1 MFDMRRREFVTL
13 LGGAAIAGALPAAAQ
28 KGTALIGLL
37 GSGSAHSSGIFVDSL
52 KEGLSDGGLREG
64 RDYVL
69 DLRWAEGN
77 YERFPALA
85 RELVE
90 RKADVILA
98 TTISAVRAAQRAT
111 AAIPIVMT
119 SITNAVGAGLV
130 ASLARPGG
138 NTTGISNLNEDLTPK
153 LLDHFREIMPRA
165 RVIASLGNPA
175 NPSTRGL
182 VEVMRGHTAAFGAT
196 VNPFEAKAAGE
207 LDAAFDGIT
216 KSNSDALL
224 IVPDNLLIDLR
235 EPIASLALKHRIP
248 TLSTIP
254 ELTDA
259 GGLLGYG
266 PPRRDLYR
274 RSGYF
279 VKRILDG
286 ANPGD
291 MPVEQ
296 PTRVQLSINT
306 KTAAVLG
313 ISIPDALL
321 GRADKVIE

>member
-1 MFDMRRREFVTL
+1 MMNRREFITL
-13 LGGAAIAGALPAAAQ
+13 LGGAALAGPLPTTAQ
-28 KGTALIGLL
+28 KRMALIGLL
-37 GSGSAHSSGIFVDSL
+37 GSGSAQSSGIFVDSL
-52 KEGLSDGGLREG
+52 KEGLSDGGLRED

-90 RKADVILA
+90 RKADIILA

-111 AAIPIVMT
+111 SATPIVMT
-119 SITNAVGAGLV
+119 SVTNAVGAGLV

-165 RVIASLGNPA
+165 RVIATLGNPA

-182 VEVMRGHTAAFGAT
+182 VEIIRGHAATFGGMIH
-196 VNPFEAKAAGE
+196 PFEAKAAGE
-207 LDAAFDGIT
+207 LEAAFDGIA

-224 IVPDNLLIDLR
+224 IVPDALLTDLR
-235 EPIASLALKHRIP
+235 EPIASLALKHRIA

-254 ELTDA
+254 ELTEA
-259 GGLLGYG
+259 GGLIGYG
-266 PPRRDLYR
+266 VPRRDLYR
-274 RSGYF
+274 RSGHF

-286 ANPGD
+286 ANPRD

-296 PTRVQLSINT
+296 PTRLQLSVNA

>member
-1 MFDMRRREFVTL
+1 
-13 LGGAAIAGALPAAAQ
+13 
-28 KGTALIGLL
+28 
-37 GSGSAHSSGIFVDSL
+37 
-52 KEGLSDGGLREG
+52 
-64 RDYVL
+64 
-69 DLRWAEGN
+69 
-77 YERFPALA
+77 
-85 RELVE
+85 
-90 RKADVILA
+90 
-98 TTISAVRAAQRAT
+98 
-111 AAIPIVMT
+111 
-119 SITNAVGAGLV
+119 
-130 ASLARPGG
+130 
-138 NTTGISNLNEDLTPK
+138 
-153 LLDHFREIMPRA
+153 MPRA
-165 RVIASLGNPA
+165 RVIATLGNPA

-182 VEVMRGHTAAFGAT
+182 VEVMRGYAAAFGAT

-207 LDAAFDGIT
+207 LDAAFDGIA

-224 IVPDNLLIDLR
+224 IVPDALLIDLR

-259 GGLLGYG
+259 GGLIGYG
-266 PPRRDLYR
+266 APRRDLYR

-286 ANPGD
+286 ANPRD

-296 PTRVQLSINT
+296 PTRIQLSVNA
-306 KTAAVLG
+306 KTAVVLG

>member
-1 MFDMRRREFVTL
+1 MMKRREFITL
-13 LGGAAIAGALPAAAQ
+13 LGGAALAGPLPAAVQ
-28 KGTALIGLL
+28 KKTALIGLL
-37 GSGSAHSSGIFVDSL
+37 GSGSAQSSGIFVDSL

-111 AAIPIVMT
+111 STTPIVIT
-119 SITNAVGAGLV
+119 SVNDAVGAGLV

-153 LLDHFREIMPRA
+153 LLDYFREIMPRA
-165 RVIASLGNPA
+165 RVIATLGNPA
-175 NPSTRGL
+175 NPSARGL
-182 VEVMRGHTAAFGAT
+182 VEIMRGHAATFGGM

-207 LDAAFDGIT
+207 LEAAFEGIAR
-216 KSNSDALL
+216 SHSDALL
-224 IVPDNLLIDLR
+224 IVPDALLIDLR
-235 EPIASLALKHRIP
+235 EPIASLALNHRIP

-254 ELTDA
+254 ELTEA

-266 PPRRDLYR
+266 VPRRDLYR

-296 PTRVQLSINT
+296 PTRLHLSVNA

>member
-1 MFDMRRREFVTL
+1 MFSMRRREFISL
-13 LGGAAIAGALPAAAQ
+13 LGGTAAWPFAARAQ

-52 KEGLSDGGLREG
+52 KDGLSDGGLREG

-119 SITNAVGAGLV
+119 SITNAVGATGLV

-182 VEVMRGHTAAFGAT
+182 VEVTRGHTAAFGAT
-196 VNPFEAKAAGE
+196 VNPLEGAKAAGE
-207 LDAAFDGIT
+207 LDAAFDGIA
-216 KSNSDALL
+216 KA
-224 IVPDNLLIDLR
+224 VR
-235 EPIASLALKHRIP
+235 
-248 TLSTIP
+248 
-254 ELTDA
+254 
-259 GGLLGYG
+259 
-266 PPRRDLYR
+266 
-274 RSGYF
+274 
-279 VKRILDG
+279 
-286 ANPGD
+286 
-291 MPVEQ
+291 MPC
-296 PTRVQLSINT
+296 
-306 KTAAVLG
+306 
-313 ISIPDALL
+313 
-321 GRADKVIE
+321 